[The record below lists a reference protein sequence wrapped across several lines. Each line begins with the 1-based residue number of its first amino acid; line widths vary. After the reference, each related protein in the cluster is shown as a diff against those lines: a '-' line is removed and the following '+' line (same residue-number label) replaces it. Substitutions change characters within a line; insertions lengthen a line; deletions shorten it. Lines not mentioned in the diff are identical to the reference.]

1 MTGLHVAIIMDGN
14 GRWGE
19 ARGLPRVAGHRE
31 GARAL
36 RRVVEAAP
44 SRGIGTLT
52 VYAFSGDNWS
62 RPADEVSWLMRLFR
76 RYLRTEREE
85 SVRAGVRLTVI
96 GRRDRL
102 PEALRRQI
110 QSVEQATLAGERL
123 WLRVAMDYSGRDAIV
138 RAAQIASPDVDR
150 ERFAR
155 LVTLVDHGP
164 PVPPVDLLIR
174 SGGERR
180 LSDFLLWEAAYA
192 ELHFTPTLWPDF
204 GPADLDAA
212 LADFRGR
219 QRRFGGLVARQA
231 GAA

>member
-14 GRWGE
+14 GRWGA

-44 SRGIGTLT
+44 SRGIATLT
-52 VYAFSGDNWS
+52 VYAFSADNWS

-76 RYLRTEREE
+76 RYLRTERDE
-85 SVRAGVRLTVI
+85 SVRAGVRLSVI

-102 PEALRRQI
+102 PEPLRRQI
-110 QSVEQATLAGERL
+110 QSVEQATLTGERL

-138 RAAQIASPDVDR
+138 RAAQIAAPDVDR

-155 LVTLVDHGP
+155 LLTLVDHGP
-164 PVPPVDLLIR
+164 PVLPVWGFQCLLSCFQHCYCQLCFPPCTQVLQAQQQAEQVRPLA
-174 SGGERR
+174 
-180 LSDFLLWEAAYA
+180 LPAA
-192 ELHFTPTLWPDF
+192 
-204 GPADLDAA
+204 AA
-212 LADFRGR
+212 V
-219 QRRFGGLVARQA
+219 VAVAA
-231 GAA
+231 GWVAAPH